1 LDESVSGDRDARQCK
16 IYRLGESRV
25 ASFGGLWRSMSET
38 PSEEKVTGD
47 QTEAPEVEK
56 GYVTLLAELQKK
68 NQQLSTSLK
77 YLQADFENYRKRA
90 EKEMKEVEVFA
101 ASRLVT
107 KLLSVLDELELA
119 ISNAQSSQDSTLLD
133 GIKMVYK
140 GLSSVLEKEGLQR
153 IEAVGK
159 PFDPDLHEAV
169 ETVAGDP
176 GGEATVVEE
185 IRKGFLFKN
194 QVIRPSM
201 VKVKLVSPAVHE

>member
-1 LDESVSGDRDARQCK
+1 
-16 IYRLGESRV
+16 
-25 ASFGGLWRSMSET
+25 MSET
-38 PSEEKVTGD
+38 PSEEKVAGD

-68 NQQLSTSLK
+68 NQQLSTSLN